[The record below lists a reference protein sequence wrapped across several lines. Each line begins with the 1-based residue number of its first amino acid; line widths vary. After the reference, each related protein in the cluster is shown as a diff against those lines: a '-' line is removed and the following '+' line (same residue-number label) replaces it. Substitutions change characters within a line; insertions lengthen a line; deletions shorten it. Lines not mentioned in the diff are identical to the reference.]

1 MHAMTQAL
9 ADQAAGLRRLVAP
22 AGLRSLMVTAGSA
35 SVHHGVIAANLALSL
50 AAQGREVLLWDGVGG
65 EHSCSG
71 LLGANSA
78 PDLMD
83 AVCGSRAAHEV
94 SLCVRESLRVIPA
107 SRFFA
112 GWQRL
117 RQQDLGRLADVL
129 IGLSSTADV
138 SIVEAPV
145 AAFHALPL
153 AEQVMVVA
161 RAEPDS
167 ITRTY
172 RLLKRIALDSGRC
185 RAGLILQA
193 AYDIPHAQAAFTNL
207 AATCRQFI
215 GMNIECLAIVPNE
228 PTGQRAFALRQPVV
242 EMFPESGSARALR
255 TCADAVMD
263 QGQEIELSAHALAAR
278 VVSAVRS
285 VAQSR

>member
-1 MHAMTQAL
+1 MIQAL

-22 AGLRSLMVTAGSA
+22 AGLRSLVVMAGSA
-35 SVHHGVIAANLALSL
+35 SVHHGVVTANLALSL

-71 LLGANSA
+71 LLGANA
-78 PDLMD
+78 VPDLMD
-83 AVCGSRAAHEV
+83 AVCGTRTAHEV

-117 RQQDLGRLADVL
+117 RQHDLGRLADVL
-129 IGLSSTADV
+129 VGLSSAADV
-138 SIVEAPV
+138 SIVEAPL
-145 AAFHALPL
+145 AAFNALSL
-153 AEQVMVVA
+153 ADQVVLVA

-193 AYDIPHAQAAFTNL
+193 AYDIPHAQAVFTNL
-207 AATCRQFI
+207 AATCSQFI
-215 GMNIECLAIVPNE
+215 GMDIECLALIPNE
-228 PTGQRAFALRQPVV
+228 PTAQRAFALRQPVV

-263 QGQEIELSAHALAAR
+263 HQGQEAELSAHALAAR